1 MKNKIVTLLAL
12 AGILLASA
20 ASFAAADN
28 KAPAAP
34 APNVTSADYEDWR
47 LECVTP
53 KDAKAGQKNC
63 HIFQKIADKDSK
75 KVLIAAVVTN
85 VKTQKGETVSV
96 MSFAAP
102 LGVHLTQGLAF
113 RINEDKQVTIP
124 YQVCSQSS
132 CSADV
137 KLTGDQLTNM
147 KTGKTLRAAYQLVGD
162 KPKTFGFSLKGFGKA
177 LDALP
182 R

>member
-1 MKNKIVTLLAL
+1 MKNKIITLLTMA
-12 AGILLASA
+12 AIFLASA
-20 ASFAAADN
+20 ASFAAADG
-28 KAPAAP
+28 KTPAAP
-34 APNVTSADYEDWR
+34 APNVTTADYDDWR
-47 LECVTP
+47 LECAAP
-53 KDAKAGQKNC
+53 KDAKAGQKTC

-75 KVLIAAVVTN
+75 KVLIAAIVTN
-85 VKTQKGETVSV
+85 VKTQKGETFSV

-113 RINEDKQVTIP
+113 KIDEEKQVTIP
-124 YQVCSQSS
+124 YQACSSAA
-132 CSADV
+132 CSADT
-137 KLTGDQLTNM
+137 KLTDDMLN
-147 KTGKTLRAAYQLVGD
+147 KIKNGKTLRAAYQLVGD